1 MFLGF
6 LWSVIKLYGFV
17 GILSFS
23 RCVVLNGKEAE
34 DEHIAS
40 VHTDGHIK
48 LIKAISSK
56 QFDPR
61 RDKIA
66 SKFNSIYL
74 NKGSSEAA
82 YLAAGSVVEVSS
94 F

>member
-1 MFLGF
+1 MVFNRIAYLC
-6 LWSVIKLYGFV
+6 WNFV
-17 GILSFS
+17 LS
-23 RCVVLNGKEAE
+23 RCVVLNGKGAE
-34 DEHIAS
+34 DKHIAS
-40 VHTDGHIK
+40 VHTYRHVN

-56 QFDPR
+56 EFDSR
-61 RDKIA
+61 RDNIA

-82 YLAAGSVVEVSS
+82 YLAAGSDVEVPG